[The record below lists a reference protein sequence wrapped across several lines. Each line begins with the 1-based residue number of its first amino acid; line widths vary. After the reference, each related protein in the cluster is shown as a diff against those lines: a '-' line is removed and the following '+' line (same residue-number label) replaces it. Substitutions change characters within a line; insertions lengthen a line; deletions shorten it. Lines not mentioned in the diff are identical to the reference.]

1 MNAVKQSARR
11 VGEIVTERELLELA
25 AKAIG
30 LQHTGYDCAPPNYG
44 TASAGLNV
52 SGLRDLWN
60 PLRVFEDAFEL
71 QALLHTPVFW
81 DTETSVIA
89 GQRQCGDLGWRV
101 EVGVDDL
108 GGYRALC
115 RAIVLDAAAIGRAMP

>member
-1 MNAVKQSARR
+1 MTK
-11 VGEIVTERELLELA
+11 TTHTTTDPELLLLA

-30 LQHTGYDCAPPNYG
+30 ATEYSGIDDCRAPGVVLLHGEAIHYEGRGEFGY
-44 TASAGLNV
+44 V
-52 SGLRDLWN
+52 WN
-60 PLRVFEDAFEL
+60 PLENFDDAFQL
-71 QALLHTPVFW
+71 QTLLRTPVFW

-108 GGYRALC
+108 GGYQALC